1 MIKFFKLIF
10 HASVLILIIL
20 SLYPGSLLGYLLY
33 SNLSQQPILV
43 ENPFGATINHFF
55 YYFYVTLLGVI
66 LYVKNESLKKLVLGL
81 FFLAIILE
89 VLQFLI
95 PNRTFQIEDLIG
107 NILGVTVAC
116 FVLKIYLLFNRHE

>member
-10 HASVLILIIL
+10 HTSILILIIL
-20 SLYPGSLLGYLLY
+20 SLYPGSLLGYLIY
-33 SNLSQQPILV
+33 GNLSQQPIIV

-55 YYFYVTLLGVI
+55 YYFYVTLLGAI
-66 LYVKNESLKKLVLGL
+66 LYIKNKNLKKLVFGL

-89 VLQFLI
+89 VLQLLV
-95 PNRTFQIEDLIG
+95 PNRSFQIEDLIG
-107 NILGVTVAC
+107 NILGVTVAY

>member
-1 MIKFFKLIF
+1 MSKFFKLIF
-10 HASVLILIIL
+10 HVSLLILIIL

-33 SNLSQQPILV
+33 GNLSQQPILV

-66 LYVKNESLKKLVLGL
+66 LYVKNESLKKLVFGL

>member
-33 SNLSQQPILV
+33 GNLSQQPILV

-66 LYVKNESLKKLVLGL
+66 LYVKNESLKKLVFGL